1 MFMDRNSE
9 YMKTS
14 LLPVWCMDP
23 VQCQPKSKKIVC
35 KTLQLYSEIYM
46 EEERAKITQ
55 NILKE
60 KKQNRETCF
69 TKY

>member
-1 MFMDRNSE
+1 MFMDRNGE
-9 YMKTS
+9 YIKTF
-14 LLPVWCMDP
+14 LLSIWCMDP

-35 KTLQLYSEIYM
+35 KTLQLCSEIYM

-55 NILKE
+55 NILNK

>member
-1 MFMDRNSE
+1 MFVDRNSE

-14 LLPVWCMDP
+14 LLSIWCMDP

-35 KTLQLYSEIYM
+35 ETLLLYSEIYM
-46 EEERAKITQ
+46 EEGRAKIIQ
-55 NILKE
+55 NIRKE
-60 KKQNRETCF
+60 KKQNRVTCF